1 MLRPH
6 VVLASSENLGS
17 MPLVVLDTNAVLDIA
32 LHAQRWFAAKFAGYV
47 VVVPP
52 IVLAE
57 LATKTHVQAYA
68 RAGAMSEAT
77 RHAARASLVQLSR
90 PGSQW
95 PSAHSST
102 AVVGYPSMK
111 LWSAIS
117 RQRQCSEVDC
127 AEDWIRW
134 NGQDANGRKFSSP
147 AMADHQVLATAWGL
161 ERDGYDNTVLITSDG
176 DLTRAARR
184 FGVAVLGVPRA
195 IRRGA

>member
-6 VVLASSENLGS
+6 VVLSSTADLRS
-17 MPLVVLDTNAVLDIA
+17 TPLVVLDTNAVLDIA
-32 LHAQRWFAAKFAGYV
+32 LHSQRWFSFKFEGHA

-68 RAGAMSEAT
+68 RVGRMSDAT
-77 RHAARASLVQLSR
+77 RQAARASLVQLSR
-90 PGSQW
+90 PGSPW
-95 PSAHSST
+95 PSLDSAT
-102 AVVGYPSMK
+102 TVVGYPSMK

-127 AEDWIRW
+127 AEDWIQW
-134 NGQDANGRKFSSP
+134 NGQDSKGRRFSSP

-161 ERDGYDNTVLITSDG
+161 QQDGYDTTVLLTSDG
-176 DLTRAARR
+176 DLTRAASR
-184 FGVAVLGVPRA
+184 FGVSVIGVPRES
-195 IRRGA
+195 RRGV

>member
-6 VVLASSENLGS
+6 VVLASSANLGL

-32 LHAQRWFAAKFAGYV
+32 LHAQRWFAAKFAGHV
-47 VVVPP
+47 IVVPP

-57 LATKTHVQAYA
+57 LATKTHVQAYV
-68 RAGAMSEAT
+68 RAGTQSETT
-77 RHAARASLVQLSR
+77 RQAARASLVQLSR
-90 PGSQW
+90 PGSPW
-95 PSAHSST
+95 PSIDSST

-134 NGQDANGRKFSSP
+134 NGQDSSGRRFSSP

-161 ERDGYDNTVLITSDG
+161 ERDGHSNTVLLTSDG
-176 DLTRAARR
+176 DLSRAARR
-184 FGVAVLGVPRA
+184 FGVAVLGVPRE